1 MLLTTTFYV
10 GVAQYFGSVQWF
22 GTLLIVTTLT
32 PGKNLFVV
40 ELFFVLARDVFK
52 SNQIKRNYC

>member
-40 ELFFVLARDVFK
+40 ELFFVLARETFF
-52 SNQIKRNYC
+52 NQIK